1 MSYPSL
7 ADNSQD
13 FKTHW
18 TRRAVGVVGDD
29 DNAGFPYACLAT
41 LIYEVFVEL
50 GGFAP
55 VPVPVSSPDLF
66 PKTLTLRT
74 YTLLHD

>member
-41 LIYEVFVEL
+41 LIYEALLV
-50 GGFAP
+50 
-55 VPVPVSSPDLF
+55 
-66 PKTLTLRT
+66 LRT
-74 YTLLHD
+74 RLVMHSVNHLYTREGEGERRVIQ